1 MNKYFKYILLVSLL
15 FMCFGC
21 GKYEETDKVTDYVK
35 IDVEGYGDIV
45 IELYPDIAPI
55 TVENFKNLVKDG
67 FYDGLTFHR
76 VSTNFVIQTGDPT
89 GTGAGGSDKAI
100 KGEFDNNGFE
110 NKLSH
115 TRGVVSM
122 ARRSANVETEET
134 YNSASSQFFIVQF
147 DATYLDGNYAS
158 FGKVVKG
165 MAVVDNIASVSV
177 DSNEKPLDDIK
188 IDSIKFVTK

>member
-1 MNKYFKYILLVSLL
+1 MNKYFKYIFLVSLL

-35 IDVEGYGDIV
+35 IDVEGYGDII

-55 TVENFKNLVKDG
+55 TVENFKNLVNDG

-89 GTGAGGSDKAI
+89 GTGAGGSEKTI
-100 KGEFDNNGFE
+100 KGEFSNNGVI
-110 NKLSH
+110 NNLSH
-115 TRGVVSM
+115 KRGVVSM
-122 ARRSANVETEET
+122 ARRSDEVESEET

-147 DATYLDGNYAS
+147 DAPYLDGSYAS

-165 MAVVDNIASVSV
+165 MAVVDSIASVSV
-177 DSNEKPLDDIK
+177 DSYEKPLDDIK
-188 IDSIKFVTK
+188 INNIKFVTK